1 MSGGFFYY
9 FHSYYLLFM
18 GLVKRKLSSFWSLL
32 KQSYFSWNR
41 NDPWARSATI
51 AYYALFSLPS
61 LLIIVVTVAGYFFGK
76 EAVQGRITQE
86 IGEFIGV
93 EAADAIEG
101 MVANAALNQSSTWAV
116 IFGFAFLIFGATGV
130 FFQLKAAMNNIWNI
144 AVKKNTVKR
153 IVINRII
160 SLGMVFVLGLLLLIS
175 LVISAVLAAIKDY
188 VASIEPAVTTFLME
202 VLNFALSFGI
212 IMSLFAAIFKWLP
225 DVKLKWKTTYLG
237 AMLTTCLFLIAE
249 YLIGFYFG
257 QSNPGSVYGG
267 ASSVVLILLWVYY
280 TCLIVFFGA
289 EFTVQYALHKK
300 DKVEPNEYAEPAI
313 YQELERLEQKRGQLV
328 DEKRILDT
336 LQSHVDEEEERQ
348 KQRKKQE
355 EDDRSSS

>member
-1 MSGGFFYY
+1 MS
-9 FHSYYLLFM
+9 LI
-18 GLVKRKLSSFWSLL
+18 KRKLLTFWALL
-32 KQSYFSWNR
+32 RHSYVSWNR
-41 NDPWARSATI
+41 NDSWARSATI

-61 LLIIVVTVAGYFFGK
+61 LLIIVVTVAGYFWGK

-93 EAADAIEG
+93 DAAKAIEG
-101 MVANAALNQSSTWAV
+101 MVANAALDQTSTWAV

-144 AVKKNTVKR
+144 AVKKYTVKR
-153 IVINRII
+153 IVINRVI

-175 LVISAVLAAIKDY
+175 LVISAILKAINDY
-188 VASIEPAVTTFLME
+188 VASIAPVITTFLLKI
-202 VLNFALSFGI
+202 LNFSLSFAI

-225 DVKLKWKTTYLG
+225 DVKLRWKTTYLG
-237 AMLTTCLFLIAE
+237 AMLTTFLFLIAE

-257 QSNPGSVYGG
+257 QSNPGSIYGG

-300 DKVEPNEYAEPAI
+300 ERVEPNEYAEPAI
-313 YQELERLEQKRGQLV
+313 YQELERLEQKRGQLI

-336 LQSHVDEEEERQ
+336 LQSHSDKAKEENL
-348 KQRKKQE
+348 QE
-355 EDDRSSS
+355 EQEEKKKTKS

>member
-1 MSGGFFYY
+1 
-9 FHSYYLLFM
+9 M
-18 GLVKRKLSSFWSLL
+18 GLIKRKLLTFWKLL
-32 KQSYFSWNR
+32 MNSYTSWNR

-61 LLIIVVTVAGYFFGK
+61 LLIIVVTVAGYFWGK

-86 IGEFIGV
+86 IEDFIGV
-93 EAADAIEG
+93 EAARAIEA
-101 MVANAALNQSSTWAV
+101 MVANAALDQTSTWAI

-144 AVKKNTVKR
+144 AVKKYTVKR
-153 IVINRII
+153 IIINRII
-160 SLGMVFVLGLLLLIS
+160 SLGMVFVLGLLLLVS
-175 LVISAVLAAIKDY
+175 LVISAILTTIKDY
-188 VASIEPAVTTFLME
+188 VASISPVITTFVLDL
-202 VLNFALSFGI
+202 LNFVLSFVI
-212 IMSLFAAIFKWLP
+212 VMSLFAAIFKWLP

-237 AMLTTCLFLIAE
+237 AMLTTCLFLVAE

-257 QSNPGSVYGG
+257 QSNPGSIYGG

-300 DKVEPNEYAEPAI
+300 DRVEPNEYAEPAI
-313 YQELERLEQKRGQLV
+313 YQELERLEQKRGQLI

-336 LQSHVDEEEERQ
+336 LQSHVDEAKKEEQREQERIEQ
-348 KQRKKQE
+348 KQRERERKEQE
-355 EDDRSSS
+355 QTRKSRS